1 MEFLKSHKG
10 DADVQSVVVLPPEE
24 KLFYIVLAEKLG
36 GERWK
41 MLMHLLLWPKDNH
54 NSNSTVIHHAVFY
67 CTCIHAETYQKFFAW
82 NWWLSMH
89 AIMVCCPSIVLPYTL
104 IRNERRAELTFCLFY
119 SSRLAISIPIIVS
132 IGNKL

>member
-41 MLMHLLLWPKDNH
+41 MLMHLLL
-54 NSNSTVIHHAVFY
+54 
-67 CTCIHAETYQKFFAW
+67 
-82 NWWLSMH
+82 
-89 AIMVCCPSIVLPYTL
+89 
-104 IRNERRAELTFCLFY
+104 
-119 SSRLAISIPIIVS
+119 
-132 IGNKL
+132 